1 MASVLDFLSK
11 PWFLQCRNT
20 IHFCQGHA
28 AMKDTKFQFGGV
40 DQVRSWI
47 FSLSLVKCMCMLYFP
62 MKSCLKIN
70 CILLLSH
77 FRAFR
82 TKMEGSVWLINLK
95 LNFRR
100 KIFIETRYLFMCE
113 HCALSNYHMYFC
125 ISVSNFLT
133 LTKLIL
139 NQKLK
144 VQTSV

>member
-1 MASVLDFLSK
+1 MASVPDFLSK

-82 TKMEGSVWLINLK
+82 TKMEGSAWLINLK

-100 KIFIETRYLFMCE
+100 KTFIETRYLF
-113 HCALSNYHMYFC
+113 NYHMYSC

-133 LTKLIL
+133 LTKFIL